1 MRESI
6 FEVYV
11 SAMARDPHI
20 DLTVKMAFE
29 KVCNEENKTA
39 KALVFYLDE
48 MFKTEFKTSQESD
61 MVERI
66 DKVV

>member
-1 MRESI
+1 
-6 FEVYV
+6 
-11 SAMARDPHI
+11 MARDPHI